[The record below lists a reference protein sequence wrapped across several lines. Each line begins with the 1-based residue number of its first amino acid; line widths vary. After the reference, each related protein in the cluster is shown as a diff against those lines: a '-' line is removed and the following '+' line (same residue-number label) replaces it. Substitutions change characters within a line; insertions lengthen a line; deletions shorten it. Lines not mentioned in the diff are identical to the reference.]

1 VKKTATSRLK
11 LFSYVILLIAIAPV
25 RAACLRSTLE
35 APGTFDLQIAETN
48 FATTLLLAKGDQP
61 SETKSESLDASIDGA
76 SSKTSSKSGAND
88 KKPYLEEAI
97 KHYNRGVE
105 LHQSG
110 FLNQAITEYK
120 GAIEADPRMEEAYS
134 NLGVIYAAQR
144 NYPRAKEAFST
155 ALSLKPKRP
164 TTLNGLGTVLYAQG
178 HVKEAKD
185 KWMQALAVDPKFAS
199 AYYNIGN
206 ACESE
211 KSFGE
216 ALGIYAQAIA
226 VAPSMADAYY
236 RIGAI
241 YYRQHHLP
249 QASVMLRRAIELAPD
264 GDFAND
270 AKRIQRNL
278 EEDFSKHESA
288 GRGIESSRHET
299 AKGAEGDEPKNK
311 QLGKKKKTGLD
322 MFVQPAEEQVKSG
335 GGNSGQSSL

>member
-1 VKKTATSRLK
+1 MDQSKP
-11 LFSYVILLIAIAPV
+11 ILLPE
-25 RAACLRSTLE
+25 LKS
-35 APGTFDLQIAETN
+35 PETGI
-48 FATTLLLAKGDQP
+48 LLAKKDNADDG
-61 SETKSESLDASIDGA
+61 KSPAADSGNGGNAT
-76 SSKTSSKSGAND
+76 KTSGKPATTD
-88 KKPYLEEAI
+88 KKPYSDEAM

-120 GAIEADPRMEEAYS
+120 AAIGADTRMEEAYS

-164 TTLNGLGTVLYAQG
+164 TALNGLGTVLYAQG

-185 KWMQALAVDPKFAS
+185 VWMQVLSVDPKFAS

-216 ALGIYAQAIA
+216 ALGIYAQAIG

-236 RIGAI
+236 RMGTI
-241 YYRQHHLP
+241 YYKQHHLP
-249 QASVMLRRAIELAPD
+249 QASLMLRRAVELAPD
-264 GDFAND
+264 GDFAGD
-270 AKRIQRNL
+270 AKRTERTL
-278 EEDFSKHESA
+278 EEDFAKRDKDFSA
-288 GRGIESSRHET
+288 GRAITSERTES
-299 AKGAEGDEPKNK
+299 AKVTEQAEAKSKPS
-311 QLGKKKKTGLD
+311 GKKKKSGLD
-322 MFVQPAEEQVKSG
+322 MFVQPVDEQTKPADSAEDSKP
-335 GGNSGQSSL
+335 